1 MSQPVLEIVPL
12 KPAVR
17 TDAPTTLD
25 VLLRISAPAPTLN
38 AVRPPVNLGLVLD
51 RSGSMA
57 SAKKLDYAREAAE
70 FAVLQLLPTDR
81 VSVTVFDDHV
91 ETIVPNTF
99 ASQKDRIVQAIRG
112 IATRGSTAL
121 HDGWKE
127 GAKQVGG
134 NLLKGGINRVIVL
147 SDGLANIGE
156 TNPDAIASD
165 VHRAAREATTTTTM
179 GLGDDYNE
187 DLLEAMARSGD
198 GNYFHIE
205 DSKQLPDIFQSE
217 LKGLMAT
224 FGRAVELGLAPQSGV
239 TVADVLND
247 FDKTPQDR
255 FKLANLVAG
264 MPILAVVRLNVPP
277 IAREAALIRFD
288 LNWSPPEGGTR
299 NLSVTFSLSAVP
311 GAAWDALA
319 ANVEV
324 EERAALLLSARFKK
338 QATLAIDHG
347 SPAEAKTWLDKAKAV
362 LLAITA
368 TPEVKAELDAFKQIE
383 AMLEQGDSVKF
394 RKHANYQAHA
404 RRLSRPYS

>member
-17 TDAPTTLD
+17 SDAPTTLD
-25 VLLRISAPAPTLN
+25 VLLRISAPAPALN
-38 AVRPPVNLGLVLD
+38 AARPPVNLGLVLD

-81 VSVTVFDDHV
+81 VSITIFDDHI
-91 ETIVPNTF
+91 ETIVPNDF
-99 ASQKDRIVQAIRG
+99 AERKDRIVSALRG
-112 IATRGSTAL
+112 ILPRNSTAL

-134 NLLKGGINRVIVL
+134 NLLKGGLNRVILL
-147 SDGLANIGE
+147 SDGLANVGE
-156 TNPDAIASD
+156 TNNDVIASA
-165 VHRAAREATTTTTM
+165 VHRAARESVGTTTM

-205 DSKQLPDIFQSE
+205 DSKQLPDIFQTE

-239 TVADVLND
+239 HVADVLND
-247 FDKTPQDR
+247 FEKTPQDR
-255 FKLANLVAG
+255 YKLANLVAG
-264 MPILAVVRLNVPP
+264 WPILAVVRLNVPP
-277 IAREAALIRFD
+277 LAAESALVRFELKWTQPD
-288 LNWSPPEGGTR
+288 GAAR
-299 NLSVTFSLSAVP
+299 NLAVSFSLPTVP

-324 EERAALLLSARFKK
+324 EEKAALLLSARYKK
-338 QATLAIDHG
+338 QATHAIDRG
-347 SPAEAKTWLDKAKAV
+347 NPADAKAWLEKAKAV
-362 LLAITA
+362 LSAAPPTAEVNTELAA
-368 TPEVKAELDAFKQIE
+368 LKQIE
-383 AMLEQGDSVKF
+383 EMLADGETTKF

-404 RRLSRPYS
+404 RRSSRPYS